1 MLSWLTYSHSYM
13 ASRTRAGFRTGDN
26 LDFETTIQDP
36 TTREKEW
43 DQGKKIYSGQCN
55 GGNKT

>member
-1 MLSWLTYSHSYM
+1 M